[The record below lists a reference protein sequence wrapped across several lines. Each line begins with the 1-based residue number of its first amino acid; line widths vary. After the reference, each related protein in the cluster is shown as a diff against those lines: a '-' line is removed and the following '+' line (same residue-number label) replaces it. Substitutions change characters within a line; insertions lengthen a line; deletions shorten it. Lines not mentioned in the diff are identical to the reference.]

1 MSAVAATAGQASR
14 AAVKRKPAEYDFWL
28 LGTVFT
34 LAALGLVMV
43 GSASIAYADRFYD
56 TPFHFL
62 FRQSVYMIVALLSG
76 YLVVKT
82 PMVQWERASMAL
94 LVGALLLL
102 MVVLIPGVGR
112 EVNGA
117 VRWLPLGVIN
127 MQVSE
132 LAKLFVI
139 IYLAGYLVRRGHDVR
154 NTAKGFF
161 VPMGV
166 LSFTALLLLLEPDFG
181 TTVVLMAAALGMLFI
196 GGVRLWLFGM
206 WLGVVLAAMV
216 ILAVSSPYRMQR
228 ITTFLNPW
236 ADPFNSGFQLTQAL
250 MAIGRGEW
258 FGVGLGASVQKL
270 SYLPEAHTDFL
281 FAVIG
286 EELGFVTVTLVVVLF
301 AFFVWRSFAIA
312 ARAEQR
318 GHRFPAYLCYG
329 IALWIGVQAF
339 INMGVNMGL
348 LPTKGLTLPL
358 MSYGGSS
365 LIVTALA
372 IGMVVRTDHEL
383 RTTPDEGQIPWG
395 QKS

>member
-1 MSAVAATAGQASR
+1 MSAVMAVGQASNAR
-14 AAVKRKPAEYDFWL
+14 VKRKSSEYDLWL
-28 LGTVFT
+28 LGVILG
-34 LAALGLVMV
+34 LAAFGLIMV
-43 GSASIAYADRFYD
+43 GSASIAYADRLYGN
-56 TPFHFL
+56 PFHYL
-62 FRQSVYMIVALLSG
+62 LRQGVFMLAALAIGYSVLRMPLAW
-76 YLVVKT
+76 
-82 PMVQWERASMAL
+82 WEQSSMAL
-94 LVGALLLL
+94 LVFALFLLL
-102 MVVLIPGVGR
+102 VVLIPGIGR
-112 EVNGA
+112 EINGA
-117 VRWLPLGVIN
+117 SRWIPLGIIN
-127 MQVSE
+127 LQVSE

-139 IYLAGYLVRRGHDVR
+139 IYLAGYLVRRGDDVR

-166 LSFTALLLLLEPDFG
+166 LTAVAILLMLEPDFG
-181 TTVVLMAAALGMLFI
+181 TTVVLMASALGMLFL

-206 WLGVVLAAMV
+206 WLSVILLAMVVLA
-216 ILAVSSPYRMQR
+216 ISSPYRMQR

-236 ADPFNSGFQLTQAL
+236 DDPFNSGFQLTQAL

-286 EELGFVTVTLVVVLF
+286 EELGFVAVALVVVVF
-301 AFFVWRSFAIA
+301 AFIVWRAFAIA

-318 GHRFPAYLCYG
+318 GYRFAAYLSYG
-329 IALWIGVQAF
+329 IGLWIGVQAF

-365 LIVTALA
+365 LIA
-372 IGMVVRTDHEL
+372 IACAMGLLLRTDHEL
-383 RTTPDEGQIPWG
+383 RTTPDEGRIPW
-395 QKS
+395 SRD